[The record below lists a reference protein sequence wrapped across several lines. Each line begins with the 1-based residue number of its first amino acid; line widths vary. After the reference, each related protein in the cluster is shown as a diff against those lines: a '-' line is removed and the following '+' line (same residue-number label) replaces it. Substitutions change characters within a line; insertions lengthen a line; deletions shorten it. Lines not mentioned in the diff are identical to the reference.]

1 MDINVTSSSND
12 IQNDVSGDAGDDDR
26 IPLDPLLPHLRL
38 PASLVTPSRFPAR
51 ATISPCALPYSLSSD
66 QCGIPTCPRPDPPC
80 LDCRGSG
87 RVECTRC
94 YGRDEVAGDDVM
106 WDGWMEWWAQ
116 LGSGRRGGEGAPHPM
131 VEGPVCC
138 GGEGKWGRDGGVV
151 DRGGGGRGEE
161 EGRGEV
167 SMDKRGRRLMGSTS
181 MIVVWGRSG
190 WIEETLIRAEG
201 RKGMGWR
208 GSAATHGAHE
218 VRRGGGQTRW
228 AVDLGA
234 FGKSGRDGGREGRG
248 GGGAGV

>member
-12 IQNDVSGDAGDDDR
+12 IQNDVSARVVAVEEAAGEDAAPEKVR
-26 IPLDPLLPHLRL
+26 P
-38 PASLVTPSRFPAR
+38 SLVEKIATTWSNDRRPRRDGHWMVDTP
-51 ATISPCALPYSLSSD
+51 
-66 QCGIPTCPRPDPPC
+66 CGIPTCPRPDPPC